1 VATGPTAER
10 LAKAENHYAKGDDKR
25 GNVVYQ
31 FHDSPLDRLYSR
43 LAKQAKSLGSQDGL
57 RREYTALTKYRH
69 HWRAA
74 GLQDSIGSADLNRV
88 FASDPGSMSGMA
100 KTEGQAHH
108 RKQYRDAVDEI
119 GWKPHIV
126 VDNIVCAETSIES
139 AGWSIGYN
147 SRTQARD
154 CAEEMLRDGEA
165 VGDIV
170 LGKLAS
176 AVGDIVSHTDS
187 GLHQGMGSFGQ
198 HRVAEVFHRLL
209 PWHEAGIGGRIPR
222 GRKRLQQIADALDA
236 HDLTLRHKSPQ
247 IRHHRDL
254 RRGQLNISPGFA
266 FLA

>member
-1 VATGPTAER
+1 MQTGAEMARNIRRTGVAVTIKGKRNPLYPVATGPTAER

-154 CAEEMLRDGEA
+154 CAEEMLRDSA
-165 VGDIV
+165 R
-170 LGKLAS
+170 KLA
-176 AVGDIVSHTDS
+176 
-187 GLHQGMGSFGQ
+187 
-198 HRVAEVFHRLL
+198 RL
-209 PWHEAGIGGRIPR
+209 WGI
-222 GRKRLQQIADALDA
+222 
-236 HDLTLRHKSPQ
+236 S
-247 IRHHRDL
+247 
-254 RRGQLNISPGFA
+254 
-266 FLA
+266 

>member
-1 VATGPTAER
+1 MQTGAAMARNIRRTGVAVTIKGKRNPLYPVATGPTAER

-108 RKQYRDAVDEI
+108 RKQYRLAKQLSACCGKPGASWREFGGSADDARAAGYFGITKVSGPASQASTPCRMGDSASLP
-119 GWKPHIV
+119 GW
-126 VDNIVCAETSIES
+126 DQGA
-139 AGWSIGYN
+139 AGPK
-147 SRTQARD
+147 
-154 CAEEMLRDGEA
+154 GEA
-165 VGDIV
+165 
-170 LGKLAS
+170 
-176 AVGDIVSHTDS
+176 
-187 GLHQGMGSFGQ
+187 
-198 HRVAEVFHRLL
+198 
-209 PWHEAGIGGRIPR
+209 PPR
-222 GRKRLQQIADALDA
+222 DFY
-236 HDLTLRHKSPQ
+236 PV
-247 IRHHRDL
+247 
-254 RRGQLNISPGFA
+254 RRMRE
-266 FLA
+266 